1 MIRVDAFL
9 PDPAGALATGAF
21 GAGALIRIER
31 SATSGGTYAEVT
43 TLPIV
48 ATTISYTYWDP
59 AGDATSWYR
68 WRVSNAGNTVDSP
81 YSDPFQGSSPASVF
95 PTSYA
100 TLAQAMGL
108 FTTAPNAARQAR
120 LATLLGVATSEI
132 AIELEGRDYFRHPA
146 VGSATWWLSVPR
158 RYGVR
163 GRGDYRILHAHEG
176 IVALDTLEVSQDA
189 GASFVTVASGDYV
202 LRGSDPDSSEAP
214 ASGEPYFHVV
224 LTGLGTI
231 QSVPRGTNVVR
242 GTGAHGWPS
251 IPAVLTEAVAERAR
265 QLANADPSYTGS
277 VPGESEYGSG
287 PVSLRWPQTLYNFLA
302 AERTRF
308 FCHV

>member
-1 MIRVDAFL
+1 MIRVDVFL

-31 SATSGGTYAEVT
+31 SPTSSGTYAEVT

-48 ATTISYTYWDP
+48 ATTLTYTYWDP

-68 WRVSNAGNTVDSP
+68 WRVSNSGNTVDSP

-132 AIELEGRDYFRHPA
+132 SIELEGRDYFRHPA
-146 VGSATWWLSVPR
+146 TGSATWYFSAPN
-158 RYGVR
+158 RYEPR
-163 GRGDYRILHAHEG
+163 GRGDPRILHAHDG
-176 IVALDTLEVSQDA
+176 IVALDTLEISQDL
-189 GASFVTVASGDYV
+189 GGSFVTVTSTDYV
-202 LRGSDPDSSEAP
+202 LRGSDPESSEPP
-214 ASGEPYFHVV
+214 ATGEPYFHVV

-231 QSVPRGTNVVR
+231 QTFPRGTNVVR
-242 GTGAHGWPS
+242 GTGARGWPA

-287 PVSLRWPQTLYNFLA
+287 PVSLRWPQVLYNFLA
-302 AERTRF
+302 AERHRF
-308 FCHV
+308 WCQV